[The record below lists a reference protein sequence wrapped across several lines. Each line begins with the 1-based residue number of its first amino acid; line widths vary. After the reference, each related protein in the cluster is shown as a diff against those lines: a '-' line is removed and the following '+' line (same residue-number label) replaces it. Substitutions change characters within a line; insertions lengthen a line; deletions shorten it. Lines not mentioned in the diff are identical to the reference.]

1 MRAVSWYQSDFELG
15 TLNLKLLILV
25 LRARLELAR
34 LSALDPKS
42 SAAANYATS
51 ADIVGPQPPSL
62 PQARMKDSR
71 RERRCSAGS
80 LRSGA

>member
-1 MRAVSWYQSDFELG
+1 M
-15 TLNLKLLILV
+15 
-25 LRARLELAR
+25 
-34 LSALDPKS
+34 
-42 SAAANYATS
+42 
-51 ADIVGPQPPSL
+51 VGPQAPSL